1 MQLMRIVLFGRASKR
16 FPVQQWTYSTI
27 ISVIVVITAMTTI
40 MVKEDVKEEL
50 LRCACM
56 FLKRYMYRHLFQY
69 CDSR

>member
-27 ISVIVVITAMTTI
+27 ILVIVVITAMTTI

-56 FLKRYMYRHLFQY
+56 HVSQTLYV
-69 CDSR
+69 